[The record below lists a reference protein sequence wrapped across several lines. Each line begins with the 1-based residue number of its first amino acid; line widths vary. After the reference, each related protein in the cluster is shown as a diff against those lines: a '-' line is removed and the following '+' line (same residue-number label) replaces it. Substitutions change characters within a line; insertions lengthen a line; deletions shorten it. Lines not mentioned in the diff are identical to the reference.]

1 MIRVLIVALFNCLT
15 LTVIAAEPEQEILLW
30 PKEHPANEG
39 DAPKFVGTLE
49 WMERVTRSPAV
60 TPFLPEPGKRNGTA
74 VVICPGGGYSGLA
87 MEKEGLEVGRWMQQ
101 RGIVG
106 VVLRYRCGGGK
117 NQQPVP
123 LHDAQRAI
131 RLVRHHAAEWG
142 VDPQRVGILGFSAGG
157 HLASTAAAMFD
168 AGDAKSADPI
178 EKRSSRPD
186 FAVLVYPVISMEDG
200 VTHGGSR
207 KNLLGENAS
216 DELVAHWSTYRRVTN
231 KTPPTFLIH
240 AGDDE
245 AVPVK
250 NALLFYEALVAHGVP
265 AELHVFEAGGHG
277 FGMLH
282 GDRPADKWPE
292 LLEPWLANRG
302 LLKARTPYARRK
314 IGKPNTNSS

>member
-1 MIRVLIVALFNCLT
+1 MALAAR
-15 LTVIAAEPEQEILLW
+15 AAEPEQEILLW
-30 PKEHPANEG
+30 PEGHAANLG
-39 DAPKFVGTLE
+39 DEPKFVGTLE
-49 WMERVTRSPAV
+49 WMKRVTRSPAI
-60 TPFLPEPGKRNGTA
+60 TPFLPEADKRSGAA
-74 VVICPGGGYSGLA
+74 VVICPGGGYGGLA

-101 RGIVG
+101 HGIAG

-123 LHDAQRAI
+123 LEDAQRAI
-131 RLVRHHAAEWG
+131 RLVRHHAKEWG

-157 HLASTAAAMFD
+157 HLASSAATMFYDGDPD
-168 AGDAKSADPI
+168 AADPV
-178 EKRSSRPD
+178 EKQPCRPD
-186 FAVLVYPVISMEDG
+186 FAVLVYPVISMENG

-207 KNLLGENAS
+207 RNLLGENA
-216 DELVAHWSTYRRVTN
+216 DDLLVKSLSTDGRVTE

-250 NALLFYEALVAHGVP
+250 NSLLFYEALVAHQVP

-277 FGMLH
+277 FGMLR

-292 LLEPWLANRG
+292 LLEPWLARRG
-302 LLKARTPYARRK
+302 L
-314 IGKPNTNSS
+314 

>member
-1 MIRVLIVALFNCLT
+1 MVRVLIVAWLNCLT
-15 LTVIAAEPEQEILLW
+15 LTAIAAEPEQEILLW
-30 PKEHPANEG
+30 PADHPANEG

-87 MEKEGLEVGRWMQQ
+87 MEKEGLEVGRWMQE
-101 RGIVG
+101 RGIAG
-106 VVLRYRCGGGK
+106 VVLRYRSGGGK

-123 LHDAQRAI
+123 LQDAQRAI
-131 RLVRHHAAEWG
+131 RLVRSRAAEWG
-142 VDPQRVGILGFSAGG
+142 IEPQRVGILGFSAGG
-157 HLASTAAAMFD
+157 HLASTAATMFD
-168 AGDAKSADPI
+168 EGNATSADPI
-178 EKRSSRPD
+178 EKQSSRPD
-186 FAVLVYPVISMEDG
+186 FAVLVYPVISMEEG

-207 KNLLGENAS
+207 KNLLGENAA
-216 DELVAHWSTYRRVTN
+216 DELVAHWSTYRRVTD

-245 AVPVK
+245 AVPVI
-250 NALLFYEALVAHGVP
+250 NSLLFYEALVAHKVP

-277 FGMLH
+277 FGMLR

-292 LLEPWLANRG
+292 LLEPWLVSHK
-302 LLKARTPYARRK
+302 LLPPK
-314 IGKPNTNSS
+314 GQ